1 MFRDD
6 PGERLEFYRPA
17 AAPGIEILKAENSFE
32 PWHVYHEQFAVC
44 AVEMAATNIKYRSK
58 VEPVVDRSV
67 SFFEPG
73 EVHRNLKVHK
83 RSNFKVLFLRP
94 EVFDR
99 AAAELGAQVP
109 HFDLYPVSQND
120 LFQAVYSYCR
130 AVEQD
135 AEVLEQQTKL
145 ARCIS
150 YFMGCSERPAR
161 PQPNVDRAAIVRARS
176 YLMERYNQSITLEE
190 LATASG
196 ITKFHLV
203 RAFARQTG
211 LPPHA
216 FQVHVRIERARSLL
230 RRGLLPVEVAMIVG
244 FADQS
249 HLTRHFKRTWGI
261 TPGAYAR
268 LHRGTSGVSFAALRT
283 GTPRSR
289 PTH

>member
-1 MFRDD
+1 MFRED
-6 PGERLEFYRPA
+6 PRERLTFYRPLDC
-17 AAPGIEILKAENSFE
+17 PGVEIMDAVDSFE

-44 AVEMAATNIKYRSK
+44 AVEMAATDIKYRSK

-94 EVFDR
+94 DVLDR
-99 AAAELGAQVP
+99 AAAELGAQAP
-109 HFDLYPVSQND
+109 HFDLYPVSQDD

-130 AVEQD
+130 SVEED
-135 AEVLEQQTKL
+135 AEVLEQESKL
-145 ARCIS
+145 ARCIG
-150 YFMGCSERPAR
+150 YFMGCAERPAR
-161 PQPNVDRAAIVRARS
+161 PQPNVDRAAILRARS
-176 YLMERYNQSITLEE
+176 YLMERYNQSITLDE
-190 LATASG
+190 LETASG

-203 RAFARQTG
+203 RAFATQTG

-216 FQVHVRIERARSLL
+216 FQLHVRIERARSLL
-230 RRGLLPVEVAMIVG
+230 SRGLLPVEVAMIVG

-249 HLTRHFKRTWGI
+249 HLTRHFKRMWGI

-268 LHRGTSGVSFAALRT
+268 LHQTTRGVSFAALRT
-283 GTPRSR
+283 GTRHSR
-289 PTH
+289 PKH